1 MQINFK
7 RSVLLMS
14 CLLAISC
21 SSKVQTSFNCEPE
34 YYSKDIITPP
44 AKGKQVEIEI
54 VPSAA
59 QQWPDLADPSQ
70 QVQEVSFDQTI
81 EWRFGKFS
89 RDCERKRDCGIV
101 FKKVK
106 AQTVLTQSKALDCQM
121 QTGGAYSCKIKAS
134 KLFELCGKKEKICS
148 FGYTINVGEYYRDP
162 VIIVRPPQ

>member
-34 YYSKDIITPP
+34 YYSKDIINPP
-44 AKGKQVEIEI
+44 ASGGQVEIEI

-59 QQWPDLADPSQ
+59 PQWPDLADPSQ
-70 QVQEVSFDQTI
+70 QVQEVSVDQTI

-89 RDCERKRDCGIV
+89 RECARKRDCGSV
-101 FKKVK
+101 FNKVK

-134 KLFELCGKKEKICS
+134 KLFELCGKKEQICAFS
-148 FGYTINVGEYYRDP
+148 YTINVADRYRDP
-162 VIIVRPPQ
+162 VIIVRPPR